1 VGKPHRDWRKT
12 MNVTIE
18 SEAEIMQEVSE
29 LLLQKMS
36 PAKVARFWASWQVGR
51 GDYLQWREATFAD
64 ETVDSLY
71 EQIKAFQESN
81 DSEQ

>member
-1 VGKPHRDWRKT
+1 

-36 PAKVARFWASWQVGR
+36 PAKVARFWASWQVGQ
-51 GDYLQWREATFAD
+51 GDYLQWREATFTN

-71 EQIKAFQESN
+71 EQIKTFQESN
-81 DSEQ
+81 DPEQ